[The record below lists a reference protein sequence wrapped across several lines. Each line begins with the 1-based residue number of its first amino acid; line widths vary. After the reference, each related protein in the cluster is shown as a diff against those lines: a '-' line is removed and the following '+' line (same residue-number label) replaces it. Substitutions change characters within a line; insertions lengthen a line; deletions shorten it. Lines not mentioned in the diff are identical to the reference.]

1 MAVVPL
7 PLVVV
12 AVVPM
17 AVVPV
22 AVVLVAVVPIAIYW
36 PPGDWSPVYMQR
48 KREIGGVTANTQMEL

>member
-1 MAVVPL
+1 MRRRKLVTNPSVWSVVVVPL

-22 AVVLVAVVPIAIYW
+22 AVVSVEVAATLL
-36 PPGDWSPVYMQR
+36 GR
-48 KREIGGVTANTQMEL
+48 GEL